1 MRQLQSPGQRNRL
14 AGLSSWEAF
23 AFIFLVG
30 GYFFIGMN
38 LYEPIWERWKIYSIL
53 DKLADEPET
62 LKGSP
67 DEITSRLFKRMSV
80 NGIYGTQKEHFKVQ
94 QTDVAIRL
102 TFNRE
107 YPVSMPLG
115 IGVVVK
121 AHRVIELK
129 RPKSY

>member
-1 MRQLQSPGQRNRL
+1 MRQLQSPGRRKRF

-38 LYEPIWERWKIYSIL
+38 LYEPLWERWKIYDIL
-53 DKLADEPET
+53 EKLETDTAT

-67 DEITSRLFKRMSV
+67 DEIGSRLLKRMSV
-80 NGIYGTQKEHFKVQ
+80 NGIYGTTPEHFKIQ
-94 QTDVAIRL
+94 QTDVAMRL

-107 YPVSMPLG
+107 YPVIMPFG

-121 AHRVIELK
+121 AQKVIELK